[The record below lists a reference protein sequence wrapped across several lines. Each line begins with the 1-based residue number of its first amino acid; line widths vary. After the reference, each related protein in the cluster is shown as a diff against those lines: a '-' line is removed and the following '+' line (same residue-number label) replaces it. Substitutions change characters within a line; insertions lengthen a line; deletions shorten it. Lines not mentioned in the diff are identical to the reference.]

1 MELQHVVSIVESL
14 AAGAEPGSDVGV
26 ALTTAAGL
34 LKQRETARPAAAG
47 QRWSEEEDALLA
59 HEFDGG
65 MAVADIARQHGRTK
79 AAITLRLVKLGR
91 LDADTVKVRE
101 RG

>member
-1 MELQHVVSIVESL
+1 MELQQVVSIVESL
-14 AAGAEPGSDVGV
+14 AAGTEPGSDAGV

-34 LKQRETARPAAAG
+34 LKQRENTRPAAAG

-91 LDADTVKVRE
+91 LDADTVKMR
-101 RG
+101 